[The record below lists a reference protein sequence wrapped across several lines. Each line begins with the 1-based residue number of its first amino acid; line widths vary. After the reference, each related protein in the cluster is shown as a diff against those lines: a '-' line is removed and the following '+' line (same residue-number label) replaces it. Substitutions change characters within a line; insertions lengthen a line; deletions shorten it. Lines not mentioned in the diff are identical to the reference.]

1 MHRVMLAA
9 GAAILVSLGV
19 ILARSQGRAQSSDV
33 PPISSVSSVSE
44 DSVGNPM
51 TAAELAQL
59 HAAVASVMVNGS
71 GRSGESVRRLQALMV
86 SRMSERE
93 SETGAR

>member
-44 DSVGNPM
+44 DLM

-59 HAAVASVMVNGS
+59 HTAVAIVMVNGS